1 MSDDDE
7 EDMESMAWPGFV
19 DILSSVIIMFVFFVM
34 VVASALFFHMII
46 FKSKVLSEVSDS
58 MAAISDYQE
67 LADTNRSLMK
77 KIEEM
82 EDNAKIA
89 EKLSDEND
97 IQLYQEHTQFAESKD
112 QKITE
117 NVAEKSLTIFF
128 GEDSISITKE
138 NMSSLIERVQKYS
151 GSLTS
156 PDAKI
161 EIISANNA
169 DSKND
174 IISRK
179 LSTARMFNVRN
190 VILQTELKDTKII
203 PSISSTAEK
212 IEGTYNWV
220 KIVFKEN

>member
-89 EKLSDEND
+89 EKLLDEND

-117 NVAEKSLTIFF
+117 NVAEKTLTIFF

-138 NMSSLIERVQKYS
+138 NMSSLIEQVQKYS